1 MSRRLG
7 MLGSDAARKNIFLP
21 RFLLAIILLMVVTP
35 ALSAAP
41 SVGMF
46 GSFFPS
52 WLLSLFAG
60 VVATVFIRVL
70 FVMIKLDD
78 IIPWRVPVY
87 LSMTLGMTLVFSSLF
102 FGR

>member
-1 MSRRLG
+1 
-7 MLGSDAARKNIFLP
+7 MLGSDAIKKKHRQTRA
-21 RFLLAIILLMVVTP
+21 LLTVTLLMVATP

-41 SVGMF
+41 AVGLF

-52 WLLSLFAG
+52 WLLSFFIG
-60 VVATVFIRVL
+60 VVATIIIRVI
-70 FVMIKLDD
+70 FVVTRLDD

-87 LSMTLGMTLVFSSLF
+87 LSMTLAMTLLSSYLL

>member
-1 MSRRLG
+1 
-7 MLGSDAARKNIFLP
+7 MLGSDAARKAPFLV
-21 RFLLAIILLMVVTP
+21 RSWLLVALLMVATP

-41 SVGMF
+41 AVGMF

-60 VVATVFIRVL
+60 VVATIVIRVL
-70 FVMIKLDD
+70 FVVIKLDD

-87 LSMTLGMTLVFSSLF
+87 LSMTLGMTLLFSFLF

>member
-1 MSRRLG
+1 
-7 MLGSDAARKNIFLP
+7 MLSSGIVKKKYFLMRASLVAA
-21 RFLLAIILLMVVTP
+21 LLMVATP

-41 SVGMF
+41 AVGMF

-52 WLLSLFAG
+52 WLLSLFIG
-60 VVATVFIRVL
+60 VVVTILLRVT
-70 FVMIKLDD
+70 FVLTKLDD

-87 LSMTLGMTLVFSSLF
+87 FSMTLSMTLLSSFLF

>member
-1 MSRRLG
+1 MRDSG
-7 MLGSDAARKNIFLP
+7 VARKKY
-21 RFLLAIILLMVVTP
+21 LLARPWLAIGLLIVTTP

-41 SVGMF
+41 AVGMF

-60 VVATVFIRVL
+60 VVATVCLRVL
-70 FVMIKLDD
+70 FVVIKLDD

-87 LSMTLGMTLVFSSLF
+87 LSMTLGMTVVFSSLF